1 MYDFHKIRKGNM
13 ENYFHHDKFV
23 KGNLQ
28 MILQI
33 KRKQEKNKLLKNNTR
48 YRGQNE
54 KYFSENDIMGLKK
67 NENNINKTEITLNSV
82 HTIKAKSQESIIL
95 MRNNVNQGLKI
106 EPIYF

>member
-1 MYDFHKIRKGNM
+1 M

-23 KGNLQ
+23 KGNLH

-54 KYFSENDIMGLKK
+54 KYFSENDNMGLKK
-67 NENNINKTEITLNSV
+67 NENNINKTAITLNSV
-82 HTIKAKSQESIIL
+82 HTIKAKSQESIIF